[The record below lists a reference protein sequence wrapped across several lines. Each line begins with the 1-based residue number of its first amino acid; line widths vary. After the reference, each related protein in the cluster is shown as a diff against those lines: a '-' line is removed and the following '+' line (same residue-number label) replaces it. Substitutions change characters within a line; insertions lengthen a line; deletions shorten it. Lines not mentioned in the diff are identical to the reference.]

1 MIETKFSNCIFPFC
15 KRVKSG
21 PKIARKA
28 YKMDF
33 SDGLGGVA
41 GSPLNLR
48 KLKAVEISSL
58 KQTKHCL
65 P

>member
-33 SDGLGGVA
+33 SDGLGGGNYEMMYTFV
-41 GSPLNLR
+41 
-48 KLKAVEISSL
+48 IHY
-58 KQTKHCL
+58 KHGWRR
-65 P
+65 

>member
-33 SDGLGGVA
+33 SDGLGG
-41 GSPLNLR
+41 GEFSQQSFFLLQYKR
-48 KLKAVEISSL
+48 
-58 KQTKHCL
+58 CC
-65 P
+65 

>member
-33 SDGLGGVA
+33 SDGLGG
-41 GSPLNLR
+41 GKWLKINLFEVWI
-48 KLKAVEISSL
+48 A
-58 KQTKHCL
+58 
-65 P
+65 